1 MARAV
6 EEWIGKTD
14 DTQAPTRV
22 RLRVFEAYNGRCHWS
37 GRKIKPG
44 DAWDCDHVIAI
55 INGGENRETN
65 LAPIL
70 RGKPHKEKTA
80 ADVAEK
86 SKVAR
91 MRAKHLGIHPA
102 SKAKIRS
109 RGFPSSR
116 PGWIAVKT
124 NTSEE
129 DAHD

>member
-1 MARAV
+1 MPRAV
-6 EEWIGKTD
+6 DEWIGKTD
-14 DTQAPTRV
+14 DTPAPPRV
-22 RLRVFEAYNGRCHWS
+22 RLRVFEAHGGRCHWS
-37 GRKIKPG
+37 GQKIKPG
-44 DAWDCDHVIAI
+44 DAWDCDHVIAL
-55 INGGENRETN
+55 INGGQNRESN

-91 MRAKHLGIHPA
+91 MRAKHLGIAPK

-116 PGWIAVKT
+116 PGWIGVQT

-129 DAHD
+129 RDAE